1 MAITRLITYLDYSE
15 FYHVTGT
22 AWFRP
27 PSRYRERKKEKINQI
42 ENYTNVKR
50 GPFGISIGKLSDM
63 IHFKEY
69 PSFPHHKFK
78 TSVPHKNHTF
88 SAPKIRQFN
97 TKIPQF
103 HSALTSTPKPF
114 GSTSKTSQ
122 FNTPLSSTPKTPQF
136 HTPLSSTQFL
146 SEGCVELRSF

>member
-88 SAPKIRQFN
+88 SAPK
-97 TKIPQF
+97 
-103 HSALTSTPKPF
+103 
-114 GSTSKTSQ
+114 TSQ
-122 FNTPLSSTPKTPQF
+122 FNIKKPSVQHQKPLSSTRPSVQHLKSLNSTPPSVPRQK
-136 HTPLSSTQFL
+136 PLM
-146 SEGCVELRSF
+146 C